1 MTLNSDAH
9 TDYRGK
15 KTCRQV
21 DDIIFHL
28 LRSYTESFIVKMIL
42 MSELKLIV
50 IFLVGFKE
58 NNSCFIE
65 ILIKQTIS

>member
-21 DDIIFHL
+21 NDIIFHL

-50 IFLVGFKE
+50 IFLVK
-58 NNSCFIE
+58 
-65 ILIKQTIS
+65 